1 MAPGQFL
8 REINIKIEDKNY
20 TTDEKK
26 IECFRNN
33 LDYGG
38 TADLW
43 LDDLPAADTATWAML
58 VAAFH
63 IEWPK
68 MAAVKPSKAERI
80 RALKEWKLK
89 LEELGK
95 KTETLGGKE
104 VWTHVKWADGIV
116 AKAKDAEDGGGL
128 LLQDIVDGLPTPV
141 RDLIRH
147 QPHTTYKELA
157 DAVRAVDVVELRD
170 GVSKYT
176 KDEETARLAR
186 VNAANVSPTRAIRE
200 SLSPHSTPTRPSPI
214 CAAAAATVHAAAT
227 TNQHERSFQQ
237 RGRQG
242 NPLWARSRQH
252 ICYTTWRRNWRFGH
266 RPRFTT
272 SIGEAAH
279 QPEHTPRS
287 TRFPETP

>member
-43 LDDLPAADTATWAML
+43 LDDLPAIDTATWAAL
-58 VAAFH
+58 VAAFYV
-63 IEWPK
+63 EWPK
-68 MAAVKPSKAERI
+68 TAAVKLSKAERI

-116 AKAKDAEDGGGL
+116 AKAKDAEDTGGL
-128 LLQDIVDGLPTPV
+128 LLQDVVDGLPMPV

-147 QPHTTYKELA
+147 QPRTTYRELA
-157 DAVRAVDVVELRD
+157 DAVRAVDAVELKD

-186 VNAANVSPTRAIRE
+186 VNAANASPTRAIRE
-200 SLSPHSTPTRPSPI
+200 SLANTHLPTDHTQRSYAAQQPRATVADPFGNGGGRGTLFGPGRGNPFTIPRGVGTGALGMGRGLRPPITRPS
-214 CAAAAATVHAAAT
+214 AGL
-227 TNQHERSFQQ
+227 NLLRE
-237 RGRQG
+237 
-242 NPLWARSRQH
+242 
-252 ICYTTWRRNWRFGH
+252 
-266 RPRFTT
+266 
-272 SIGEAAH
+272 
-279 QPEHTPRS
+279 
-287 TRFPETP
+287 